1 MVESEKNPGRPQT
14 ETEDVGLKA
23 ERERLALVTT
33 KRSERMTNYSLAC
46 SPQVIIREVKFK
58 LFLRVTGVTGLIISF
73 FLSQSSSN
81 LSFLKSS
88 HLIFKNAISPPLPS
102 STNMKILYPCRV
114 NSVQFVFF
122 LSLGSSTV

>member
-23 ERERLALVTT
+23 GRERLALVTT

-58 LFLRVTGVTGLIISF
+58 LFLRVTGVTGYRAHHIFF
-73 FLSQSSSN
+73 FLTI
-81 LSFLKSS
+81 FLKPKLPKN
-88 HLIFKNAISPPLPS
+88 LI
-102 STNMKILYPCRV
+102 T
-114 NSVQFVFF
+114 FF
-122 LSLGSSTV
+122 LKIQSLPPPHEYTLPLLS